1 LKAELAEKLQI
12 DPKSILRILW
22 VNSKGLK
29 VLVDDNVVQ
38 HLPEA
43 QIMIADVCELSYTQV
58 QMAPSKVKCSRVE
71 IKLVF

>member
-1 LKAELAEKLQI
+1 LKAKLAEKLQI
-12 DPKSILRILW
+12 EPDLISRILW

-43 QIMIADVCELSYTQV
+43 QDMIANICELSYTQV
-58 QMAPSKVKCSRVE
+58 QMAPSRAKCTGVE